1 MMVWLV
7 AVVAILLFGGMGA
20 FAGLAPAICGFVA
33 LLIAFILGKPLT
45 SLLAMVLP
53 KDFTGHPLAA
63 WFPESMFYMELV
75 LVLFVFHLIGWG
87 FGFWV
92 RAKIEF
98 WLKNIGTELQRMTWT
113 YLNHGV
119 GVLVGLAV
127 SVIFVLIIAT
137 GAYAPGYLSTQTT
150 SSEAGQPWGINYL
163 NSFSRG
169 MKETGLDKIA
179 ARWDKTPRKYF
190 EASDLAG
197 LILNNP
203 SVMYR
208 VRNYAPIYA
217 IQDRSEIA
225 DLLKDDGFNQ
235 ALNSK
240 AGGWAIF
247 NNAQVLS
254 FLNSGTYSEL
264 RDQLDLNDF
273 VNYLSTGKTPLFDS
287 FKILGEWELDV
298 NQVILMAKKNKPDIT
313 YREMKFLATILNNYF
328 NDTVLRA
335 TLDKKLVVREVVSTM
350 ADLIDTLSNPSQ
362 PKIMPPM
369 PTLTPEQLQQI
380 QQMQQAQQGQQMTPA
395 AQTRSA
401 ARGGVFSTGRYR
413 EALGHNARTQAALNE
428 VPGAEVQYNDDG
440 SVKVPEPP
448 KVEKTSFNGS
458 WTGDGELYKFTFG
471 PIKMDAI
478 IDGESLMLSTGNVRL
493 YFVRKY

>member
-20 FAGLAPAICGFVA
+20 FAGLAPAICGLVA
-33 LLIAFILGKPLT
+33 LLVAFILGKPLT

-53 KDFTGHPLAA
+53 KEFTGHPLAA
-63 WFPESMFYMELV
+63 WFPDSMFYMELV
-75 LVLFVFHLIGWG
+75 LVLFVFYLIGWG
-87 FGFWV
+87 GGFWV
-92 RAKIEF
+92 RFKIDF
-98 WLKNIGTELQRMTWT
+98 WLKHIGTELQRMTWT

-119 GVLVGLAV
+119 GLFVGLVV
-127 SVIFVLIIAT
+127 STIFVLIFAV

-150 SSEAGQPWGINYL
+150 SGEAGQPWGINYL

-179 ARWDKTPRKYF
+179 SRWNKTPRKYF
-190 EASDLAG
+190 EACDLAG

-217 IQDRSEIA
+217 ILDRSEIA

-235 ALNSK
+235 ALNNK
-240 AGGWAIF
+240 AGGWTIF
-247 NNAQVLS
+247 NNPQVLS

-273 VNYLSTGKTPLFDS
+273 VNYLTTGKTPLFDS

-313 YREMKFLATILNNYF
+313 YREMKFLATILNTYF
-328 NDTVLRA
+328 SDAVLRA

-350 ADLIDTLSNPSQ
+350 SDLVDTLSNPSQ
-362 PKIMPPM
+362 PKIMPPA

-380 QQMQQAQQGQQMTPA
+380 QQMQQGQPTQA
-395 AQTRSA
+395 AQTLAA

-413 EALGHNARTQAALNE
+413 EALGHNARTQEALNE

-440 SVKVPEPP
+440 TVKVPEPP
-448 KVEKTSFNGS
+448 KVQKTTINGS

-471 PIKMDAI
+471 PIQMDAI

>member
-20 FAGLAPAICGFVA
+20 FAGLAPAICGLVA
-33 LLIAFILGKPLT
+33 LLIAFILGNPLT
-45 SLLAMVLP
+45 SLVAMVLP

-63 WFPESMFYMELV
+63 WFPDSMFYMELV
-75 LVLFVFHLIGWG
+75 LVLFVFYLIGWG
-87 FGFWV
+87 VGFWV
-92 RAKIEF
+92 RFKIDF
-98 WLKNIGTELQRMTWT
+98 WLKHIGTELQRMTWT

-119 GVLVGLAV
+119 GLFVGLVV
-127 SVIFVLIIAT
+127 STIFVLIFAV

-150 SSEAGQPWGINYL
+150 PGETGQPWGINYL

-179 ARWDKTPRKYF
+179 SRWDKTPRKYF
-190 EASDLAG
+190 EACDLAG

-217 IQDRSEIA
+217 IQDRSELA

-235 ALNSK
+235 ALNNK
-240 AGGWAIF
+240 AGGWTIF
-247 NNAQVLS
+247 NNSQVLN
-254 FLNSGTYSEL
+254 FLNSGTFSEL

-273 VNYLSTGKTPLFDS
+273 TNYLTTGKTPLFDS
-287 FKILGEWELDV
+287 LKILGEWELDV
-298 NQVILMAKKNKPDIT
+298 NQVILMAKKNKPDIS
-313 YREMKFLATILNNYF
+313 YREMKFLATILNTYF

-350 ADLIDTLSNPSQ
+350 PDLVDTLSNPSQ
-362 PKIMPPM
+362 PKIMPPA

-380 QQMQQAQQGQQMTPA
+380 QQAQQGQQAQA
-395 AQTRSA
+395 AQPRAA

-448 KVEKTSFNGS
+448 KVQKTSFNGS
-458 WTGDGELYKFTFG
+458 WSGDGELYKFTFG
-471 PIKMDAI
+471 PIQMDAI
-478 IDGESLMLSTGNVRL
+478 IEGESLMLSTGNVRL

>member
-20 FAGLAPAICGFVA
+20 FAGLAPAICGLVA

-45 SLLAMVLP
+45 SLVAMMLP

-63 WFPESMFYMELV
+63 WFPDSMFYMELV
-75 LVLFVFHLIGWG
+75 LVLFVFYLIGWG
-87 FGFWV
+87 TGFWV
-92 RAKIEF
+92 RSKIDF
-98 WLKNIGTELQRMTWT
+98 WLKHIGTELQRMTWT

-119 GVLVGLAV
+119 GFFVGLVV
-127 SVIFVLIIAT
+127 STIFVLIFAA

-150 SSEAGQPWGINYL
+150 PGETGQPWGINYL

-179 ARWDKTPRKYF
+179 SRWDKTPRKYF
-190 EASDLAG
+190 EACDLAG

-203 SVMYR
+203 PVMYR

-217 IQDRSEIA
+217 IQDRAEIA
-225 DLLKDDGFNQ
+225 ELLKDDGFNQ
-235 ALNSK
+235 ALTGK

-247 NNAQVLS
+247 NNSQVLN
-254 FLNSGTYSEL
+254 FLNSGTFSEL
-264 RDQLDLNDF
+264 SEQLDLKDF
-273 VNYLSTGKTPLFDS
+273 VNYLTTGKTPLFDS
-287 FKILGEWELDV
+287 LKILGEWELDV

-313 YREMKFLATILNNYF
+313 YREMKFLATILNTYF
-328 NDTVLRA
+328 SDAVLRA
-335 TLDKKLVVREVVSTM
+335 TLDKKLVVREVVSNM
-350 ADLIDTLSNPSQ
+350 ADLVDTLSNPSQ
-362 PKIMPPM
+362 PKIMPPA

-380 QQMQQAQQGQQMTPA
+380 QQMQQAQQGQA
-395 AQTRSA
+395 AQPRSA

-428 VPGAEVQYNDDG
+428 VPGAEIQYNDDG
-440 SVKVPEPP
+440 TVKVPEPP
-448 KVEKTSFNGS
+448 KIQKTSINGS

-478 IDGESLMLSTGNVRL
+478 IDNESLMLSTGNVRL

>member
-1 MMVWLV
+1 
-7 AVVAILLFGGMGA
+7 
-20 FAGLAPAICGFVA
+20 
-33 LLIAFILGKPLT
+33 
-45 SLLAMVLP
+45 MVLP

-63 WFPESMFYMELV
+63 WFPDSMFYMELV
-75 LVLFVFHLIGWG
+75 LVLFVFYLIGWG
-87 FGFWV
+87 TGFWV
-92 RAKIEF
+92 RSKIDF
-98 WLKNIGTELQRMTWT
+98 WLKHIGTELQRMTWT

-119 GVLVGLAV
+119 GLFVGLIV
-127 SVIFVLIIAT
+127 STIFVLIFAV

-150 SSEAGQPWGINYL
+150 PGETGQPWGINYL

-179 ARWDKTPRKYF
+179 SRWDKTPRKYF
-190 EASDLAG
+190 EACDLAG

-217 IQDRSEIA
+217 IQERSEIA

-240 AGGWAIF
+240 AGGWTIF
-247 NNAQVLS
+247 NNSLVLA
-254 FLNSGTYSEL
+254 FLNSGTFSEL

-273 VNYLSTGKTPLFDS
+273 TNYLTTGKTPLFDS
-287 FKILGEWELDV
+287 LKILGEWELDV

-313 YREMKFLATILNNYF
+313 YREMKFLATILNTYF
-328 NDTVLRA
+328 SDAVLRA

-350 ADLIDTLSNPSQ
+350 SDLVDTLSNPSQ
-362 PKIMPPM
+362 PKIMPPA

-380 QQMQQAQQGQQMTPA
+380 QQMQQGQQTQA

-440 SVKVPEPP
+440 TVKVPEPP
-448 KVEKTSFNGS
+448 KVQKTTINGS

-471 PIKMDAI
+471 PIQMDAI

>member
-20 FAGLAPAICGFVA
+20 FAGLAPAICGLVA

-45 SLLAMVLP
+45 SLVAMMLP

-63 WFPESMFYMELV
+63 WFPDSMFYMELV
-75 LVLFVFHLIGWG
+75 LVLFVFYLIGWG
-87 FGFWV
+87 AGFWV
-92 RAKIEF
+92 RFKIDF
-98 WLKNIGTELQRMTWT
+98 WLKHIGTELQRMTWT

-119 GVLVGLAV
+119 GFFVGLVV
-127 SVIFVLIIAT
+127 STVFVLIFAV

-150 SSEAGQPWGINYL
+150 PGETGQPWGINYL

-179 ARWDKTPRKYF
+179 SRWDKTPRKYF
-190 EASDLAG
+190 EACDLAG

-203 SVMYR
+203 PVMYR

-217 IQDRSEIA
+217 IQDRSELA
-225 DLLKDDGFNQ
+225 ELLKDDGFNQ
-235 ALNSK
+235 ALNGK
-240 AGGWAIF
+240 AGGWTIF
-247 NNAQVLS
+247 NNSQVLS
-254 FLNSGTYSEL
+254 FLNSGTFSEL
-264 RDQLDLNDF
+264 SEQLDLKDF
-273 VNYLSTGKTPLFDS
+273 VNYLTTGKTPLFDS
-287 FKILGEWELDV
+287 LKILGEWELDV

-313 YREMKFLATILNNYF
+313 YREMKFLATILNTYF
-328 NDTVLRA
+328 SDAVLRA
-335 TLDKKLVVREVVSTM
+335 TLDKKLVVREVVSNM
-350 ADLIDTLSNPSQ
+350 ADLVDTLSNPSQ
-362 PKIMPPM
+362 PKIMPPV

-380 QQMQQAQQGQQMTPA
+380 QQMQQAQQGQA
-395 AQTRSA
+395 AQPRSA

-428 VPGAEVQYNDDG
+428 VPGAGIQYNDDG
-440 SVKVPEPP
+440 TVKVPEPP
-448 KVEKTSFNGS
+448 KIQKTSINGS

-478 IDGESLMLSTGNVRL
+478 IDNESLMLSTGNVRL

>member
-20 FAGLAPAICGFVA
+20 FAGLAPAICGLVA

-45 SLLAMVLP
+45 SLVAMVLP

-63 WFPESMFYMELV
+63 WFPDSMFYMELV
-75 LVLFVFHLIGWG
+75 LVLFVFYLIGWG
-87 FGFWV
+87 AGFWV
-92 RAKIEF
+92 RFKIDF
-98 WLKNIGTELQRMTWT
+98 WLKHIGTELQRMTWT

-119 GVLVGLAV
+119 GFFVGLVV
-127 SVIFVLIIAT
+127 STVFVLIFAV

-150 SSEAGQPWGINYL
+150 PGETGQPWGINYL

-179 ARWDKTPRKYF
+179 SRWDKTPRKYF
-190 EASDLAG
+190 EACDLAG

-203 SVMYR
+203 PVMYR

-217 IQDRSEIA
+217 IQDRSELA
-225 DLLKDDGFNQ
+225 ELLKDDGFNQ
-235 ALNSK
+235 ALNGK
-240 AGGWAIF
+240 AGGWTIF
-247 NNAQVLS
+247 NNSQVLS
-254 FLNSGTYSEL
+254 FLNSGTFSEL
-264 RDQLDLNDF
+264 SEQLDLKDF
-273 VNYLSTGKTPLFDS
+273 VNYLTTGKTPLFDS
-287 FKILGEWELDV
+287 LKILGEWELDV

-313 YREMKFLATILNNYF
+313 YREMKFLATILNTYF
-328 NDTVLRA
+328 SDAVLRA
-335 TLDKKLVVREVVSTM
+335 TLDKKLVVREVVSNM
-350 ADLIDTLSNPSQ
+350 ADLVDTLSNPSQ
-362 PKIMPPM
+362 PKIMPPA

-380 QQMQQAQQGQQMTPA
+380 QQMQQAQQGQA
-395 AQTRSA
+395 AQPRSA

-428 VPGAEVQYNDDG
+428 VPGAGIQYNDDG
-440 SVKVPEPP
+440 TVKVPEPP
-448 KVEKTSFNGS
+448 KIQKTSINGS

-478 IDGESLMLSTGNVRL
+478 IDNESLMLSTGNVRL
-493 YFVRKY
+493 YFVRRY

>member
-20 FAGLAPAICGFVA
+20 FAGLAPAICGLVA
-33 LLIAFILGKPLT
+33 LLIAFILGNPLT
-45 SLLAMVLP
+45 SLVAMVLP

-63 WFPESMFYMELV
+63 WFPDSMFYMELV
-75 LVLFVFHLIGWG
+75 LVLFVFYLIGWG
-87 FGFWV
+87 VGFWV
-92 RAKIEF
+92 RFKIDF
-98 WLKNIGTELQRMTWT
+98 WLKHIGTELQRMTWT

-119 GVLVGLAV
+119 GLFVGLVV
-127 SVIFVLIIAT
+127 STIFVLIFAA

-150 SSEAGQPWGINYL
+150 PGETGQPWGINYL

-179 ARWDKTPRKYF
+179 SRWNKTPRKYF
-190 EASDLAG
+190 EACDLAG

-217 IQDRSEIA
+217 IQERSEIT

-235 ALNSK
+235 ALNNK
-240 AGGWAIF
+240 AGGWTVF
-247 NNAQVLS
+247 NNAQVLA
-254 FLNSGTYSEL
+254 FLNSGTFSEL

-273 VNYLSTGKTPLFDS
+273 TNYLTSGKTPLFDS
-287 FKILGEWELDV
+287 LKILGEWELDV
-298 NQVILMAKKNKPDIT
+298 NQVILMAKKNKPDIS
-313 YREMKFLATILNNYF
+313 YREMKFLATILNTYF

-350 ADLIDTLSNPSQ
+350 PDLVDTLSNPSQ
-362 PKIMPPM
+362 PKIMPPA

-380 QQMQQAQQGQQMTPA
+380 QQAQQGQQAQA
-395 AQTRSA
+395 AQPRAA

-448 KVEKTSFNGS
+448 KVQKTSFNGS
-458 WTGDGELYKFTFG
+458 WSGDGELYKFTFG
-471 PIKMDAI
+471 PIQMDAI
-478 IDGESLMLSTGNVRL
+478 IEGESLMLSTGNVRL

>member
-20 FAGLAPAICGFVA
+20 FAGLAPAICGLVA

-45 SLLAMVLP
+45 SLVAMMLP

-63 WFPESMFYMELV
+63 WFPDSMFYMELV
-75 LVLFVFHLIGWG
+75 LVLFVFYLIGWG
-87 FGFWV
+87 TGFWV
-92 RAKIEF
+92 RSKIDF
-98 WLKNIGTELQRMTWT
+98 WLKHIGTELQRMTWT

-119 GVLVGLAV
+119 GFFVGLVV
-127 SVIFVLIIAT
+127 STIFVLIFAA

-150 SSEAGQPWGINYL
+150 PGETGQPWGINYL

-179 ARWDKTPRKYF
+179 SRWDKTPRKYF
-190 EASDLAG
+190 EACDLAG

-217 IQDRSEIA
+217 IQDRAEIA
-225 DLLKDDGFNQ
+225 ELLKDDGFNQ
-235 ALNSK
+235 ALTGK

-247 NNAQVLS
+247 NNSQVLN
-254 FLNSGTYSEL
+254 FLNSGTFSEL
-264 RDQLDLNDF
+264 SEQLDLKDF
-273 VNYLSTGKTPLFDS
+273 VNYLTTGKTPLFDS
-287 FKILGEWELDV
+287 LKILGEWELDV

-313 YREMKFLATILNNYF
+313 YREMKFLATILNTYF
-328 NDTVLRA
+328 SDAVLRA
-335 TLDKKLVVREVVSTM
+335 TLDKKLVVREVVSNM
-350 ADLIDTLSNPSQ
+350 ADLVDTLSNPSQ
-362 PKIMPPM
+362 PKIMPPA

-380 QQMQQAQQGQQMTPA
+380 QQMQQAQQGQA
-395 AQTRSA
+395 AQPRSA

-428 VPGAEVQYNDDG
+428 VPGAEIQYNDDG
-440 SVKVPEPP
+440 TVKVPEPP
-448 KVEKTSFNGS
+448 KIQKTSINGS

-478 IDGESLMLSTGNVRL
+478 IDNESLMLSTGNVRL